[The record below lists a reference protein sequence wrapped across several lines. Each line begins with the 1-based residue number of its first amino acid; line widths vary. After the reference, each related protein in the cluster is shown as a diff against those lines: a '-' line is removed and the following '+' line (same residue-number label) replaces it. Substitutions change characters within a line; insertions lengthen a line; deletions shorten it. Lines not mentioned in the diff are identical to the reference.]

1 MLLSTVA
8 SKKGKQE
15 VCPMKI
21 ISEIIL
27 SLGLTIYK
35 NKTSVPSLIP
45 RPPRLVEEPA
55 NEAAILHIISVRKD
69 ASVYANEILQ
79 KNQRRRDRGSKG
91 G

>member
-1 MLLSTVA
+1 
-8 SKKGKQE
+8 
-15 VCPMKI
+15 MKI
-21 ISEIIL
+21 ISEIVL

-35 NKTSVPSLIP
+35 NKTSVPSLVPSLIP

-69 ASVYANEILQ
+69 VSVYANEILQ
-79 KNQRRRDRGSKG
+79 KNQRRRDAGSKG

>member
-1 MLLSTVA
+1 
-8 SKKGKQE
+8 
-15 VCPMKI
+15 MKI

>member
-1 MLLSTVA
+1 
-8 SKKGKQE
+8 
-15 VCPMKI
+15 MKI
-21 ISEIIL
+21 ISEIVL

-35 NKTSVPSLIP
+35 NKTSVPSLVPSLIP

-69 ASVYANEILQ
+69 VSVYANEILQ
-79 KNQRRRDRGSKG
+79 KNQRRRDTGSKG